1 MAATHAGAILL
12 GMVGDAV
19 LRQPALLRDGTLVG
33 FRPVEAGDEPALHA
47 LLRGLGANSRRMRFF
62 TSGADLDRAA
72 HWAAQVEPDTFGII
86 ARDAVGRLVGHAAYA
101 RVAPGRAE
109 VAVEVAD
116 DMHGLGLGTILVERL
131 AAAAERQGIARFVAD
146 VLPENRAM
154 LDVFR
159 DGFDARVVLRE
170 GTDAVEF
177 PTSAWRTARLRFG
190 RERSQPKNSSA
201 VS

>member
-1 MAATHAGAILL
+1 MAPAAAGATLL
-12 GMVGDAV
+12 TMVGDAV
-19 LRQPALLRDGTLVG
+19 LREPALLRDGTLVG
-33 FRPVEAGDEPALHA
+33 FRPVEAGDEASLHE
-47 LLRGLGANSRRMRFF
+47 LLRGLCANSRRMRFF

-72 HWAAQVEPDTFGII
+72 HWAAQVEPDAFGIV
-86 ARDAVGRLVGHAAYA
+86 AHDAQERLVGHAAYA
-101 RVAPGRAE
+101 RIAPGRAE

-116 DMHGLGLGTILVERL
+116 EMHGLGLGTILVERL

-154 LDVFR
+154 LNVFR

-177 PTSAWRTARLRFG
+177 PTSAWRTARVRFG
-190 RERSQPKNSSA
+190 GARAQPKNSSA